1 MRDSSKLIIKNSTF
15 LYFRMF
21 IVMAVGFFT
30 SRVVLQTLG
39 EIDFGLYNVVGGVV
53 AFLSFLTS
61 TMSAASA
68 RFITYALGKGDTAET
83 TRVYRATVTI
93 HVLVSFVIL
102 ILLETVGL
110 WLFHQLNIP
119 RDRTTICLWLY
130 QFSVV
135 QTFFGFATVPFGA
148 AVMAHERMNFYAYM
162 SIYDVV
168 VKLLIL

>member
-1 MRDSSKLIIKNSTF
+1 MRDSSKLIIKNSAF
-15 LYFRMF
+15 LYFRMV

-39 EIDFGLYNVVGGVV
+39 EVDFGLYNVVGGVV

-68 RFITYALGKGDTAET
+68 RFITFALGKGDEVET
-83 TRVYRATVTI
+83 RRIYRVTFTI
-93 HVLVSFVIL
+93 HALASFVIL

-110 WLFHQLNIP
+110 WLFYQLNIP
-119 RDRTTICLWLY
+119 DDRTAICMWLY

-135 QTFFGFATVPFGA
+135 QTFT
-148 AVMAHERMNFYAYM
+148 
-162 SIYDVV
+162 
-168 VKLLIL
+168 